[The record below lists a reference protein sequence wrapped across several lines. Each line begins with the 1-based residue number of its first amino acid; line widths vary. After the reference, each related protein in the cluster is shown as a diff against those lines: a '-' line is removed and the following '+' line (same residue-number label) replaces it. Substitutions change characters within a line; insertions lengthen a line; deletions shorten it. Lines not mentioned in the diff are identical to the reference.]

1 MFSPVENFSLKHQ
14 NLKCGAKTAEN
25 KLELELQPKLGRER
39 VSLEIQF
46 GVCFRH
52 LQNIL
57 LETSTLEF
65 VCHNSISG
73 KPLFVMVCSKSLD
86 TEIQIAC
93 VWSRMESFIFG
104 DTTCHSPNISFHIEQ
119 NKQSLLFCMCFCIC
133 NMHMHAMPLSMKG
146 TDS

>member
-65 VCHNSISG
+65 VCH
-73 KPLFVMVCSKSLD
+73 KQHLRQTPVCNGL
-86 TEIQIAC
+86 
-93 VWSRMESFIFG
+93 
-104 DTTCHSPNISFHIEQ
+104 
-119 NKQSLLFCMCFCIC
+119 
-133 NMHMHAMPLSMKG
+133 
-146 TDS
+146 